1 MGRPDYAE
9 HDGAGMFLVVRW
21 CWLTGGCVE
30 VGAAAVCG
38 QGSSSQAVAGGRKG
52 SFEGGR
58 GQCYPGDAPSASATR
73 RKVGRNG
80 KDVGRCTTTRRT
92 ETSTRAPSF
101 NNRSRSVQT

>member
-1 MGRPDYAE
+1 VGRPDYAE

-38 QGSSSQAVAGGRKG
+38 QGSSSYVVAVGRE
-52 SFEGGR
+52 EGFR
-58 GQCYPGDAPSASATR
+58 LRRSQCYPGDAPSASATL
-73 RKVGRNG
+73 RKVGRKG
-80 KDVGRCTTTRRT
+80 KDAGRCTTTRRT